1 MTVGDVVLD
10 RSSSIRIHG
19 KGRKERSVP
28 LWRTTANQI
37 RLWLRQNQGARDRP
51 LFPNRTGG
59 PITRKGV
66 TNSLKLA
73 AVTTATRR
81 PPLKQS
87 HNSPHIRRNATSM
100 NILPSGGRNSSIF
113 VWRRP

>member
-59 PITRKGV
+59 PMTRKSV
-66 TNSLKLA
+66 TDFLKLA

-81 PPLKQS
+81 PQLKQR
-87 HNSPHIRRNATSM
+87 HTSPHTVLHPTAM
-100 NILPSGGRNSSIF
+100 NNLQSQVQRF
-113 VWRRP
+113 VL

>member
-1 MTVGDVVLD
+1 MIRRPP
-10 RSSSIRIHG
+10 RSTLFPYTTLFRSHG

-59 PITRKGV
+59 PMTRTGDRSPQTGCRSEEHTPEIQSQSKIV
-66 TNSLKLA
+66 C
-73 AVTTATRR
+73 R
-81 PPLKQS
+81 PLLVKKKKQ
-87 HNSPHIRRNATSM
+87 
-100 NILPSGGRNSSIF
+100 
-113 VWRRP
+113 

>member
-19 KGRKERSVP
+19 KGRKERTVP
-28 LWRTTANQI
+28 LWRTTTNQI

-59 PITRKGV
+59 PMKRTGV
-66 TNSLKLA
+66 TKCLKPA
-73 AVTTATRR
+73 AVKTATPC
-81 PPLKQS
+81 PPPQQH
-87 HNSPHIRRNATSM
+87 HNSPPILSPATAQ
-100 NILPSGGRNSSIF
+100 NKLPSGGE
-113 VWRRP
+113 